1 MSVKTNKTN
10 ILRYGLLF
18 PIVLIFFSIKNEVFI
33 VGRFLSLLV
42 FEIIPGGLITQPTSK
57 LSTALSLFDAQ
68 KSPSITLDNT
78 LAGLFREHGV
88 SDSIVLDIYNGYTHV
103 DIHPQILRE
112 TVYIQDEDVG
122 FSSNHTDE
130 GLERFRTL
138 VLAYKTVKFLL
149 GIGPIDVYLYRPANL
164 PANIDRLLSPLPA
177 NQRPQI
183 HYIDL
188 NKHNVQ
194 DELRRVTRGKK
205 LWYYRPK
212 SYMLEYDTLVHPDFA
227 YEINDKRFLLHP
239 TIPTPDLQMAPLQG
253 EDLSASVL
261 STRPLPFVV
270 KLRRCSGSRGT
281 WIVTREDQR
290 QEMLTAM
297 AEYQDRG
304 VPDVQISEF
313 IHSTRPHY
321 SVNFFVGAAGP
332 SNASSTVTFLGATEQ
347 LFTQSGRWAGAV
359 IDYRSQKQIQEQLMD
374 TINAV
379 ARTLIGSYVGW
390 AGIDVI
396 IDAHS
401 NRTVVVDLNA
411 RLTGGFVVCLLSNHF
426 MKERGLPLAQAQSF
440 HYEGKSPDVYTLLA
454 PFISKGQVIVAAA
467 TESLPNNSTAQLI
480 FGGRTR
486 EELFSI
492 KAAIQERLSRCLDR
506 HGMIDY
512 SIGRPS
518 MSI

>member
-1 MSVKTNKTN
+1 MFVKTNKTN
-10 ILRYGLLF
+10 IVRYGLLV
-18 PIVLIFFSIKNEVFI
+18 PIVLIFFSIQNEVFI
-33 VGRFLSLLV
+33 VGHFLSLFV
-42 FEIIPGGLITQPTSK
+42 FEIIPWELITQPTPK
-57 LSTALSLFDAQ
+57 LSTAFSLFDSQ
-68 KSPSITLDNT
+68 KSPSVTLDNT

-88 SDSIVLDIYNGYTHV
+88 SDPVFLDIYNAYSYM

-112 TVYIQDEDVG
+112 PVYTQDEDVG
-122 FSSNHTDE
+122 FSSNTTDE
-130 GLERFRTL
+130 NFERFRTM
-138 VLAYKTVKFLL
+138 VLTYKTVKFLL
-149 GIGPIDVYLYRPANL
+149 GLGPVDVYLYSPANL
-164 PANIDRLLSPLPA
+164 PANIDRVLSLLPA
-177 NQRPQI
+177 NQRPRI

-194 DELRRVTRGKK
+194 DELRRVIRGKK
-205 LWYYRPK
+205 LWYYRAK
-212 SYMLEYDTLVHPDFA
+212 SYMLEHDTLVHPDFS

-239 TIPTPDLQMAPLQG
+239 SIPTPDLQMAPLQG
-253 EDLSASVL
+253 EDLNTSVL
-261 STRPLPFVV
+261 SKRPLPFVV
-270 KLRRCSGSRGT
+270 KLRRCAGSQGT

-290 QEMLTAM
+290 QDMLTAM
-297 AEYQDRG
+297 EEYQDRG

-313 IHSTRPHY
+313 IHSTQPHY

-332 SNASSTVTFLGATEQ
+332 SNATSTVTFLGATEQ
-347 LFTQSGRWAGAV
+347 LFTQSGRWAGSV
-359 IDYRSQKQIQEQLMD
+359 IDYRSQNQIKEQLMD

-401 NRTVVVDLNA
+401 NRKVVVDLNA
-411 RLTGGFVVCLLSNHF
+411 RLTGGFIVCLLSNHF
-426 MKERGLPLAQAQSF
+426 MKERGLPLVQAQSF
-440 HYEGKSPDVYTLLA
+440 HYQGKSSDVYTLLA

-480 FGGRTR
+480 FGGQTR
-486 EELFSI
+486 EELFSM
-492 KAAIQERLSRCLDR
+492 KAAIRERLNRCLDR